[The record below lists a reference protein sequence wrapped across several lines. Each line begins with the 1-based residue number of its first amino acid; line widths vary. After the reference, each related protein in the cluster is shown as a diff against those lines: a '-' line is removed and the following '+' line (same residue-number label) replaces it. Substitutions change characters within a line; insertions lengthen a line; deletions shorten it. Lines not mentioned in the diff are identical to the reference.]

1 MTGDPGALLGPV
13 SMHRLQ
19 IAIVALCIG
28 LNALDGFDVLAISF
42 ASPGIAAEWGIDRA
56 QLGVVLSMELFGMA
70 AGSVLIGNVAD
81 RIGRRPT
88 ILGCL
93 AVMMIG
99 MFAAMLANNVVH
111 LSVARLFTGVGI
123 GGMLSSTSAL
133 VSEFSNDRRHNLNV
147 ALNISGYSA
156 GAILG
161 GLIVS
166 ALLAT
171 SNNWRL
177 IFGFG
182 GLVTALMLPLAFFLL
197 QESIDYLVT
206 RRPARALERVNHVLS
221 RLGREPWDALPP
233 PPAEPQRSSIPALF
247 SSDYAA
253 TTILLAVA
261 YFTQIMLF
269 YFILK
274 WVPKIIVDMGFT
286 PAQAAGV
293 LVFANIGNLMGA
305 LLVGLAA
312 QRFQPR
318 RLLVAAMIVAFF
330 IIGLFGVGFQSLAL
344 MSLILCL
351 AGLFINAGVVG
362 LYPIMA
368 HAYPARL
375 RATGTG
381 FIIGMGRG
389 GSALGPIV
397 VGLLFTSGAS
407 LMAVSLTMGAGA
419 LVAATMLVLLPRSGV
434 GTVHPN

>member
-1 MTGDPGALLGPV
+1 MDPRTLLAEAP
-13 SMHRLQ
+13 MRRLQ
-19 IAIVALCIG
+19 IAIVALCVA

-56 QLGVVLSMELFGMA
+56 QLGIVLSMELFGMA

-99 MFAAMLANNVVH
+99 MFAAMMADSVIH
-111 LSVARLFTGVGI
+111 LSIARLFTGVGI

-133 VSEFSNDRRHNLNV
+133 VSEFSNKRRHNLNV
-147 ALNISGYSA
+147 ALNIAGYSV

-161 GLIVS
+161 GLVAAS
-166 ALLAT
+166 LLGGGG
-171 SNNWRL
+171 NWRL

-182 GLVTALMLPLAFFLL
+182 ALMTAIALPLAYVFA

-206 RRPARALERVNHVLS
+206 RQPEGALERTNRILG
-221 RLGREPWDALPP
+221 RLGQGALEALPP
-233 PPAEPQRSSIPALF
+233 PPAPSETSSIPALF
-247 SSDYAA
+247 TSGYAA
-253 TTILLAVA
+253 PTILLAVA

-274 WVPKIIVDMGFT
+274 WVPKIVVDMGFT
-286 PAQAAGV
+286 PAEAAHV
-293 LVFANIGNLMGA
+293 LVFANIGNLCGA
-305 LLVGLAA
+305 LSVGLVA
-312 QRFQPR
+312 QHFRPR
-318 RLLVAAMIVAFF
+318 PVLIAAMIVAFCIVAIF
-330 IIGLFGVGFQSLAL
+330 GLGFHDLAIL
-344 MSLILCL
+344 SLIVGVAC
-351 AGLFINAGVVG
+351 LFINAGVVG

-389 GSALGPIV
+389 GSALGPIL
-397 VGLLFTSGAS
+397 VGFLFTSGAS
-407 LMAVSLTMGAGA
+407 LMTVSLTMGAGA
-419 LVAATMLVLLPRSGV
+419 LVAATMLALLPRR
-434 GTVHPN
+434 